1 MATVMALGVLNL
13 AQGMYI
19 PAKAGL
25 AQYLMQ
31 RAWQRGESA
40 PERLD
45 EDLRPWPW
53 ADTQPIARLTA
64 DVLDDELFILSGS
77 SGRTLAFGPG
87 HLEASVMP
95 GDPGNSVVAGHRDT
109 HFRFLADV
117 EIGDRL
123 VVDRRDGIRKVF
135 EIANLEVVDSRR
147 ASVALDQEQSRLT
160 LVTCYPFDALERG
173 PLRYVVTALPIEQE
187 LAPAARTRRLF

>member
-1 MATVMALGVLNL
+1 
-13 AQGMYI
+13 
-19 PAKAGL
+19 
-25 AQYLMQ
+25 MQ

-87 HLEASVMP
+87 PREASALP
-95 GDPGNSVVAGHRDT
+95 GVPGNRAVAGLRDT
-109 HFRFLADV
+109 HFWSLADV

-173 PLRYVVTALPIEQE
+173 PLRYVVTALPIDQE